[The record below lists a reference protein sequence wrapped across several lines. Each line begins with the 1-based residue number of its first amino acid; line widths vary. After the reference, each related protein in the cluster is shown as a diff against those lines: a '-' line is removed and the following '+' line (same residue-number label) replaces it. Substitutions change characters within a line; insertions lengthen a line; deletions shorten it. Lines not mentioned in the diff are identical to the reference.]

1 MFRIGTAAVIP
12 PQPPVPSD
20 GYHSGYSSGNER
32 TAVSAYSLASHA
44 AGDPA
49 WHGQSHGQ
57 SHGGIVGYAS
67 SGSLG
72 SGTNEPLG
80 GGNGVGGRPG
90 GGPPPA
96 PEPG

>member
-1 MFRIGTAAVIP
+1 MASSFRLVASSLVLKKFLSVSYFQDLVDGMFRIGTAAVIP

-49 WHGQSHGQ
+49 SKSQKTLSVQ
-57 SHGGIVGYAS
+57 
-67 SGSLG
+67 
-72 SGTNEPLG
+72 
-80 GGNGVGGRPG
+80 
-90 GGPPPA
+90 
-96 PEPG
+96 